1 MKLEKFT
8 KYPVRQIVKYKLNE
22 KKRNYKIL
30 VGNVHLAKIAK
41 VFGQLVIILYISK
54 PRYLTEPPLALIIR
68 LKLLFML

>member
-1 MKLEKFT
+1 MKLEKFI

-30 VGNVHLAKIAK
+30 VENIHLAKIAK
-41 VFGQLVIILYISK
+41 VFGQLVIILYINK
-54 PRYLTEPPLALIIR
+54 PRYLTEPLLALIIR